1 MADAQDNVEECSSPT
16 LDWIAFYPPPT
27 AAKPAP
33 TVKTGSQSRLHRAAA
48 AALARNQLVEGCK
61 TPAEFVCKV
70 VYGAIPGMFHRWVDQ
85 SPAHDA
91 PQTEWA
97 EFVRAR
103 RAMSDASIA
112 WWMKEVFGGA
122 LPIALALV
130 GTQHTGNTNQDYS
143 VDPRVKRS
151 FWFMCF
157 IISATEHDNMGSNR
171 HISFVKEVYRA
182 TVEDF
187 MIPAP
192 GTDKERAGKHGR
204 KNAKQVQL
212 AELSG
217 SFVIP
222 EQGK

>member
-1 MADAQDNVEECSSPT
+1 MANAQNDVEECSSPT
-16 LDWIAFYPPPT
+16 LDWMPFTPPPT

-33 TVKTGSQSRLHRAAA
+33 TVKTGPESRRHRAAA

-103 RAMSDASIA
+103 RAMSDTSIA

-130 GTQHTGNTNQDYS
+130 GAQHTGNCDMHQEGGFRMDAGVGCDRGCHAGWNGHETCWCEAGGR
-143 VDPRVKRS
+143 P
-151 FWFMCF
+151 
-157 IISATEHDNMGSNR
+157 GSR
-171 HISFVKEVYRA
+171 
-182 TVEDF
+182 
-187 MIPAP
+187 
-192 GTDKERAGKHGR
+192 GR
-204 KNAKQVQL
+204 
-212 AELSG
+212 
-217 SFVIP
+217 
-222 EQGK
+222 

>member
-1 MADAQDNVEECSSPT
+1 MADAQDDVEECSSPT
-16 LDWIAFYPPPT
+16 LDWMPFTPPPT

-61 TPAEFVCKV
+61 TPAVFVCKV
-70 VYGAIPGMFHRWVDQ
+70 VYGAISGMFHWWVDQ
-85 SPAHDA
+85 SPEHDA

-130 GTQHTGNTNQDYS
+130 G
-143 VDPRVKRS
+143 
-151 FWFMCF
+151 
-157 IISATEHDNMGSNR
+157 A
-171 HISFVKEVYRA
+171 
-182 TVEDF
+182 
-187 MIPAP
+187 
-192 GTDKERAGKHGR
+192 
-204 KNAKQVQL
+204 
-212 AELSG
+212 
-217 SFVIP
+217 
-222 EQGK
+222 